1 MLLPKTLDSIHSIE
15 KESFK
20 DTLSDMLHTD
30 GLNVALADLIFGH
43 YFVYT
48 LLGNG
53 ILQPVFVYEGQ
64 ISYKHSLAKGLPKLH
79 FCQCSEIQNDFSLEN
94 KAHTLSHRHYLAKIT
109 KRNAFS
115 FTIKQGLS
123 DVGLYNDYP
132 LELCAMC
139 SDILESMRE
148 GQVIDSTLSVYLFN
162 QNFLEL
168 LEKNV
173 ELRQKEIT
181 ALQFASLNCYKCKNL
196 IDIDKDMW
204 LQVMPNNTL
213 KVSCC

>member
-1 MLLPKTLDSIHSIE
+1 
-15 KESFK
+15 
-20 DTLSDMLHTD
+20 
-30 GLNVALADLIFGH
+30 
-43 YFVYT
+43 
-48 LLGNG
+48 
-53 ILQPVFVYEGQ
+53 
-64 ISYKHSLAKGLPKLH
+64 
-79 FCQCSEIQNDFSLEN
+79 
-94 KAHTLSHRHYLAKIT
+94 
-109 KRNAFS
+109 
-115 FTIKQGLS
+115 
-123 DVGLYNDYP
+123 
-132 LELCAMC
+132 MC

-168 LEKNV
+168 LEKNA

-204 LQVMPNNTL
+204 LQVMPDNTL